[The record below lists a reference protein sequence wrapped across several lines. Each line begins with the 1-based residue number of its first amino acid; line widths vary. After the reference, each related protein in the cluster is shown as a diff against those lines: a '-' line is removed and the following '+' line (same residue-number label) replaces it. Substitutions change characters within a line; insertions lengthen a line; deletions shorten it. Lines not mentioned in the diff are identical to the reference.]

1 MEESFWKQTYEKIL
15 IGMGLF
21 GITLKFLFLNQILPF
36 IGALLLFTGFRKLRS
51 ENRWLKAGYAGA
63 ALKVV
68 ITIVNIVIGSVLER
82 EKIYVSYVWKVIVF
96 CGGIL
101 PVFLMVCLFLG
112 MREEL
117 EKRKAEIKNEVLL
130 HIIIWYV
137 VVTVLAVREY
147 EGWILGLAIV
157 AAYIGILVELKNIAE
172 KLEQAEYVLE
182 EHPVRISDGR
192 YAAGAAIL
200 TAAGLLIGY
209 TCFGSYHM
217 AWTTA
222 KETQDSASEEIKAH
236 LLSLG
241 FPEEILHDLKEEDI
255 LACKNARQILLNQSD
270 DLLRDGDERLQLDGV
285 AVVDKEKCVACGKC
299 VAACPKG
306 LIQLV
311 PYSAKHLV
319 QCSSHDKGKDVK
331 AACQA
336 GCIGCTLCTRQC
348 ESDAIHMDNNL
359 AVIDYDKCTNCGKCA
374 EKCPAKVILEQE

>member
-21 GITLKFLFLNQILPF
+21 GITLNFLFLNQILPF
-36 IGALLLFTGFRKLRS
+36 LGALLLFTGFRKLRL

-63 ALKVV
+63 ALEVV
-68 ITIVNIVIGSVLER
+68 ITIVTIVLGSVLER

-270 DLLRDGDERLQLDGV
+270 DLLRDG
-285 AVVDKEKCVACGKC
+285 
-299 VAACPKG
+299 
-306 LIQLV
+306 
-311 PYSAKHLV
+311 
-319 QCSSHDKGKDVK
+319 
-331 AACQA
+331 
-336 GCIGCTLCTRQC
+336 
-348 ESDAIHMDNNL
+348 
-359 AVIDYDKCTNCGKCA
+359 
-374 EKCPAKVILEQE
+374 